1 MEYYSVIKKNERMPL
16 AATWMQLEITI
27 LTKSK
32 RERQIPYDITYI
44 WNLNYD
50 ASELIYEIE
59 THRHRGQ
66 TCYQGGG
73 KWWREDLGLWYSRYK
88 LVYGWISNKVL
99 LYSCVV

>member
-1 MEYYSVIKKNERMPL
+1 MILPQSSLQVKAHPDNILITAFRDFEQRIPLSHIWYMHAMEYYSVIKKNERMPL

-50 ASELIYEIE
+50 ASELIYEID
-59 THRHRGQ
+59 RDSQ
-66 TCYQGGG
+66 T
-73 KWWREDLGLWYSRYK
+73 
-88 LVYGWISNKVL
+88 
-99 LYSCVV
+99 